1 MLTRTHAFLSAA
13 ILLGTASAAL
23 AMSPTGA
30 NYKPF
35 ANAYARAETMTT
47 PPAVTQLQADLADR
61 QSWYYR
67 R

>member
-1 MLTRTHAFLSAA
+1 MLTRFRVLLSAA

-35 ANAYARAETMTT
+35 ANAYARAVATGT
-47 PPAVTQLQADLADR
+47 AVAQPQAELADR